1 MTPQERLEAFWAG
14 ERPDQIP
21 YTIYWNEWKHT
32 ASDPTWRPLFKKGL
46 RVTYQVC
53 TAAEKTKNVQYR
65 QDCYEKDGRK
75 LIRHTMQTPAG
86 EIYAISEQGWMQ
98 KYWIKTADDYRVMKY
113 IAEHT
118 ELTPNYEA
126 FEIKKKEV
134 ASHGIAHVMLG
145 GRSPMQM
152 ILVDYLG
159 LENFGL
165 HLVDFEQEMMELYEV
180 LLKNFRK
187 KIEIAA
193 GGPGKYVGVLENFT
207 AETMGPDRF
216 AKYHMPVYRELYPIL
231 HSAGKI
237 VGNHYDGKLSAC
249 KELIAKAPID
259 LIESLTAPPEG
270 DMTLSE
276 CRAAWPDKLFW
287 VNINVSAYQL
297 EPKKLRRT
305 VLDAVQQAAP
315 DGRRLAF
322 EISEAY
328 PENWKQSV
336 TIVLDALEETRFIC

>member
-1 MTPQERLEAFWAG
+1 MNPQERLEAFLAG
-14 ERPDQIP
+14 QRPDRIP
-21 YTIYWNEWKHT
+21 YTIYWNEWRHT
-32 ASDPTWRPLFKKGL
+32 ADDPAWGPLFEKGL

-65 QDCYEKDGRK
+65 QDCYEENGKK
-75 LIRHTMQTPAG
+75 LTRHTMQTPAG
-86 EIYAISEQGWMQ
+86 DVYAISEHGWMQ
-98 KYWIKTADDYRVMKY
+98 KYWITTADDYRVMKY
-113 IAEHT
+113 IAENT

-126 FEIKKKEV
+126 FEIKAKEV
-134 ASHGIAHVMLG
+134 ASHGIAHTMLCS
-145 GRSPMQM
+145 RSPIQT

-165 HLVDFEQEMMELYEV
+165 HLVSFEQEMMELYEA
-180 LLKNFRK
+180 LLKNFRRK
-187 KIEIAA
+187 VEIVAA
-193 GGPGKYVGVLENFT
+193 GPGKYVGVLENFT
-207 AETMGPDRF
+207 AETMGPKRF
-216 AKYHMPVYRELYPIL
+216 AKYHIPVYEELYPIL

-270 DMTLSE
+270 DMTLAE
-276 CRAAWPDKLFW
+276 CRAAWPDKLLW
-287 VNINVSAYQL
+287 VNINVSDYQL
-297 EPKKLRRT
+297 EPKKLRQV
-305 VLDAVQQAAP
+305 VLDAVQPAAP
-315 DGRRLAF
+315 DGRHLAF

-336 TIVLDALEETRFIC
+336 PVVLDALEETRFIC